1 MKMYS
6 LKACENLM
14 EQYIKKNGEAVT
26 LKEGCLGL
34 GLVICFGE
42 GLKTTIIKEVYLNEW
57 SSGHAVRMYN
67 KMPKKY
73 EEMLENLEKE
83 LEEL

>member
-14 EQYIKKNGEAVT
+14 QEYADRGGYAFTMQ
-26 LKEGCLGL
+26 EGTLGL
-34 GLVICFGE
+34 GLVICFGK
-42 GLKTTIIKEVYLNEW
+42 GLKTSVIKEVTLNEW
-57 SSGHAVRMYN
+57 SSGHTVRMYN

-73 EEMLENLEKE
+73 ENMLIEAGY
-83 LEEL
+83 